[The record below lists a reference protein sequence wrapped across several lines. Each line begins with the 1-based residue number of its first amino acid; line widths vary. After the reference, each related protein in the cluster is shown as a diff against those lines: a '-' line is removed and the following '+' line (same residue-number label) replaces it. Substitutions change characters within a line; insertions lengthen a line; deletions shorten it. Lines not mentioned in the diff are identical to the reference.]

1 MKKRGFTLI
10 EMVLVVGLLTT
21 LVIGLTAIFRPMIA
35 TYQKSALQTDL
46 KDKAQI
52 LIEQISKPMQTAKS
66 LVSEKKSITEFKDEY
81 GRNFLVYSIV
91 NGQLQVWDF
100 PGGAP
105 KALYSPDFYNGY
117 KVDIKLSTA
126 TKD

>member
-52 LIEQISKPMQTAKS
+52 LIEQIEDPQTS
-66 LVSEKKSITEFKDEY
+66 LRQI
-81 GRNFLVYSIV
+81 L
-91 NGQLQVWDF
+91 
-100 PGGAP
+100 
-105 KALYSPDFYNGY
+105 
-117 KVDIKLSTA
+117 LSTKLIERA
-126 TKD
+126 STMRETREETEAIHI